1 MNFPTAQESEVSLLL
16 AGDLSDEYNWPAQNL
31 ARGRRIPGTA
41 SSIDNIPP
49 ACLFD
54 LLSSPT
60 MNQPGFFARVF
71 VWLSGASDV
80 NLRECPPWEVRKYV
94 AFGATVLVPCVFA
107 FIAAAYAIS
116 TLTTDWNVIFGV
128 ATVWAFIILT
138 VDRALLATYRAY
150 QSFFRKVSQFFLR
163 LVVAGL
169 MGITISHP
177 LTLLL
182 FKDTISSVIEKDREI
197 ELNAVRTTAVEQKK
211 VVEEKITALDG
222 EIAKARQKWD
232 ESFNA
237 KFLVGEENSGDKRPL
252 TDEEKRAKA
261 ELERQ
266 IAEAKAPTVGK
277 LKAAEKEITD
287 LTTQSVRLQSELD
300 FWQKEFERELNGQRS
315 GIVGLG
321 PRAKS
326 IQSDQLAWRRDES
339 KRVAGML
346 EARTL
351 ERTQLQAESLSIEQT
366 LTAAAEVKATEQ
378 AVKVKQEQ
386 ARIEGLRQQVQQQQA
401 DQFVDQQNQMRA
413 TLKTQIDTR
422 LEQMEQMQ
430 KELAKIGED
439 ERARMDKI
447 RDEPRRDILKQT
459 LALHRVF
466 KEGSEGGQFALTAYV
481 VLSLLFMLVDTIPL
495 MVKFF
500 AKPGPYDTLV
510 DCDEVR
516 FDKEREAFLKSYHRY
531 MDELANGRLLHLTR
545 NKPLEQALIE
555 GVDRSKAAK
564 EFLET
569 LMDLE
574 KTFQER
580 MRSQE
585 ETLAGASAHFSSAE
599 RQAMLRHMA
608 DTFYGDLRGR
618 MEQFF
623 DQGASKPASSV

>member
-1 MNFPTAQESEVSLLL
+1 
-16 AGDLSDEYNWPAQNL
+16 
-31 ARGRRIPGTA
+31 
-41 SSIDNIPP
+41 
-49 ACLFD
+49 
-54 LLSSPT
+54 
-60 MNQPGFFARVF
+60 MNQPGLFTRVF

-80 NLRECPPWEVRKYV
+80 NLRECPAWEVRKYV

-107 FIAAAYAIS
+107 FVAAAYAVS
-116 TLTTDWNVIFGV
+116 TLTDNWNITLSV
-128 ATVWAFIILT
+128 AAVWAFIILT

-169 MGITISHP
+169 MGVTISHP

-182 FKDTISSVIEKDREI
+182 FKDTISSVIEADREK
-197 ELNAVRTTAVEQKK
+197 ELQAVRAAAAEQKK
-211 VVEEKITALDG
+211 VVEARVTALDA
-222 EIAKARQKWD
+222 EIAKARQAWD

-237 KFLVGEENSGDKRPL
+237 RFLLDQGQKTDDRPL
-252 TDEEKRAKA
+252 TDEEKRARA
-261 ELERQ
+261 ALEKQ
-266 IAEAKAPTVGK
+266 IAEAMAPTQEK

-287 LTTQSVRLQSELD
+287 LSVQATRLQGELD

-315 GIVGLG
+315 GIIGLG

-339 KRVAGML
+339 RRLAGLL
-346 EARTL
+346 EARTK
-351 ERTQLQAESLSIEQT
+351 ERTQLQAELVAVEQT
-366 LTAAAEVKATEQ
+366 LTAAAEAKAAELATRQ
-378 AVKVKQEQ
+378 KQEQ
-386 ARIEGLRQQVQQQQA
+386 QRLEGLRQQVQQQQA
-401 DQFVDQQNQMRA
+401 DAFVGQQNEIRA

-422 LEQMEQMQ
+422 LEQMDHVQ
-430 KELAKIGED
+430 KELASLTAD
-439 ERARMDKI
+439 EQTRVAEIRA
-447 RDEPRRDILKQT
+447 EPRRDILKQT

-466 KEGSEGGQFALTAYV
+466 NEGSEGGQFALTAYV

-516 FDKEREAFLKSYHRY
+516 FDKERESFLKSYHRY
-531 MDELANGRLLHLTR
+531 MNELAGGRLLHLTR

-564 EFLET
+564 EFLEA
-569 LMDLE
+569 LMELE
-574 KTFQER
+574 RTFQER
-580 MRSQE
+580 MQSQE
-585 ETLAGASAHFSSAE
+585 AALAGASAHFSKEE
-599 RQAMLRHMA
+599 RRAMLQHMA
-608 DTFYGDLRGR
+608 DTFYHDLRTR

-623 DQGASKPASSV
+623 EHGASKPAGTV

>member
-1 MNFPTAQESEVSLLL
+1 MSK
-16 AGDLSDEYNWPAQNL
+16 
-31 ARGRRIPGTA
+31 
-41 SSIDNIPP
+41 
-49 ACLFD
+49 
-54 LLSSPT
+54 
-60 MNQPGFFARVF
+60 PGFFARIF

-80 NLRECPPWEVRKYV
+80 NLAECPAWEVRKYV

-116 TLTTDWNVIFGV
+116 TLTENWNVVFGV
-128 ATVWAFIILT
+128 ASVWAFIILT

-150 QSFFRKVSQFFLR
+150 QSFFRKISQFLLR
-163 LVVAGL
+163 VVVAGL

-197 ELNAVRTTAVEQKK
+197 ELQGVRTAALDQKK
-211 VVEEKITALDG
+211 FVEEKMALLDI

-232 ESFNA
+232 ESFSA
-237 KFLVGEENSGDKRPL
+237 KFLVNENGPGDNKNLTEEQ
-252 TDEEKRAKA
+252 KRAKA
-261 ELERQ
+261 ELEKQ
-266 IAEAKAPTVGK
+266 ITEAKAPTLEK
-277 LKAAEKEITD
+277 LDAAEKEITS
-287 LTTQSVRLQSELD
+287 LTTQSVKLQSELD

-315 GIVGLG
+315 GIIGLG

-339 KRVAGML
+339 KRLAGTL

-351 ERTQLQAESLSIEQT
+351 ERTQLQAEAVSIEQN
-366 LTAAAEVKATEQ
+366 LTAAAEVKAV
-378 AVKVKQEQ
+378 AAAAKVRQEQ
-386 ARIEGLRQQVQQQQA
+386 QRIEGLRQQVQQQQA
-401 DQFVDQQNQMRA
+401 DQFVDQQNQIRS
-413 TLKTQIDTR
+413 TLKAQIDTR
-422 LEQMEQMQ
+422 LDQMTQFQ

-439 ERARMDKI
+439 EQSRMAIIRA
-447 RDEPRRDILKQT
+447 EPRRDILKQT

-466 KEGSEGGQFALTAYV
+466 NEGSEGGQFALTAYV

-516 FDKEREAFLKSYHRY
+516 FDKERESFLKSYKRY
-531 MDELANGRLLHLTR
+531 MDELAGGRLLHLTR

-574 KTFQER
+574 TTFQER
-580 MRSQE
+580 VKSQE
-585 ETLAGASAHFSSAE
+585 AALASASSQFSTDE
-599 RQAMLRHMA
+599 RRVMLQHMA
-608 DTFYGDLRGR
+608 DTFYSDLRSR

-623 DQGASKPASSV
+623 QQGASKPASTV